1 MRIQPIL
8 NVLVTGAGNGIG
20 KSVCEYYYS
29 KGINVIGIDIIFNE
43 EAPYPTF
50 VADITN
56 KESLQIVSDYL
67 NKNKIILDAIVN
79 IAGVLSSS
87 DCPGGGSITIFTGS
101 IPVLKRGGL

>member
-43 EAPYPTF
+43 EKGF
-50 VADITN
+50 LSN
-56 KESLQIVSDYL
+56 SL
-67 NKNKIILDAIVN
+67 
-79 IAGVLSSS
+79 
-87 DCPGGGSITIFTGS
+87 P
-101 IPVLKRGGL
+101 